1 MSKTPTCDEINERIA
16 KAVGWSYE
24 NDLCEVP
31 IRSDGVILIQP
42 TETSAFEYVD
52 LCDSGD
58 IAYTIAAADELV
70 RADRLLSWELFP
82 TGAIVEWL
90 VRYPSGQDDV
100 FEADLVR
107 VNRGHIPT
115 HAHRLALALYR
126 ALEMRK

>member
-1 MSKTPTCDEINERIA
+1 MSKTPTRNEINERIA

-70 RADRLLSWELFP
+70 LAKKIVGWDLSSTDDRACLATVIARKRGRMKGVSVSEP
-82 TGAIVEWL
+82 TA
-90 VRYPSGQDDV
+90 
-100 FEADLVR
+100 
-107 VNRGHIPT
+107 PT